1 MTFAAEANGKKV
13 LTMAEYIER
22 GAAIKFLLNDS
33 LEQVGYSR
41 EDAADCIRYMDA
53 ADVAPV
59 WHGRWV
65 TPHWHNS
72 DYCYNCSECGGEAMH
87 REYQW
92 ARNGIYPIC
101 PNCGA
106 KMDGGAD

>member
-1 MTFAAEANGKKV
+1 
-13 LTMAEYIER
+13 MAEYI
-22 GAAIKFLLNDS
+22 D
-33 LEQVGYSR
+33 R
-41 EDAADCIRYMDA
+41 EEYYEKRCRCSNEYCDKESCPIWKAPA

-59 WHGRWV
+59 RHGRWV
-65 TPHWHNS
+65 TPRWHNS
-72 DYCYNCSECGGEAMH
+72 DYCYNCSKCGGEEMH

-106 KMDGGAD
+106 KMMGETHESEKQL

>member
-1 MTFAAEANGKKV
+1 
-13 LTMAEYIER
+13 MAEYI
-22 GAAIKFLLNDS
+22 D
-33 LEQVGYSR
+33 R
-41 EDAADCIRYMDA
+41 EEYCEKHCRCSNEYCDKESCPIWKAPA

-59 WHGRWV
+59 RHGRWV

-72 DYCYNCSECGGEAMH
+72 DYCYNCSKCGGEAMH
-87 REYQW
+87 RGYQW

-106 KMDGGAD
+106 KMDGGVDDATC